1 MSGGAAAERIG
12 GRMRRSLVGG
22 AVMSSRARASAGR
35 GKKMSWG
42 KGCDAAAGKK
52 GSGRGRA
59 AFDVSAV
66 GPEGGASL
74 TQT

>member
-1 MSGGAAAERIG
+1 VTERIG

-22 AVMSSRARASAGR
+22 AIMSSRVGASVGR

-42 KGCDAAAGKK
+42 KGCDAATGKK

-59 AFDVSAV
+59 AFGVGAV
-66 GPEGGASL
+66 GPEGVRV
-74 TQT
+74 